1 MAHHNLRAERID
13 QVPASYA
20 NFRLRLCDTLNCT
33 TLGALGNGGTKA
45 LPKRDVKPALYLR
58 IDFDN
63 ECSLGPDKV
72 RLLELI
78 EETGSISAAGR
89 ALGISYRP
97 AWNVIDELN
106 RIYDAPMVA
115 TQTGGIN
122 GGGAQLTEIGTAIIR
137 IYREMEKNASNVTS
151 KGLRNL
157 TQLPG

>member
-1 MAHHNLRAERID
+1 M
-13 QVPASYA
+13 
-20 NFRLRLCDTLNCT
+20 
-33 TLGALGNGGTKA
+33 GNGGTKA

-58 IDFDN
+58 INFDN

-78 EETGSISAAGR
+78 EKTGSISAAGR

-106 RIYDAPMVA
+106 RIYDAPLVA
-115 TQTGGIN
+115 TQTGGPN
-122 GGGAQLTEIGTAIIR
+122 GGGAQLTKIGTAIIR

-157 TQLPG
+157 TQLLGD